1 MISAL
6 WNGISGLNT
15 FEKAI
20 NVESN
25 NATNV
30 NTVGYKED
38 VVTFEDMMYQ
48 NRYGK
53 GSNIQNVSKAMS
65 QQGGIKLTDNT
76 YDVAI
81 EGKGYFIVGD
91 TKQDGTVQNY
101 YTRAG
106 NFKMAP
112 DGFLKTQNNMD
123 ILGLSSVSTPSNTTF
138 TDNYSRTI
146 ASQSINNVNFLETIN
161 AKSTDYLV
169 SAQDDIFA
177 NTTGNDYKSRSAK
190 LSDID
195 ALIADYRSKL
205 DLYSSNSTAPAT
217 SSTSQVTTVDY
228 SNYSNELVSENDLM
242 KITINGNVVKQQFDT
257 DIPTTLKKF
266 SDKISNIQ
274 GLSSSI
280 DSSGKLTISSLI
292 PGKEVKIDEAQIN
305 NNLVVPLNI
314 VDAKLGTGIGL
325 VDSSK
330 VALQTALSRAGAQFL
345 DIDSKIDL
353 TGQENLNVN
362 KIQLSLSNLKL
373 SNTIGEVVIDD
384 GGIVYVKDGDNKFVV
399 GKIQT
404 AAFTNEQGLSPEG
417 GNLYSVSKESG
428 DAVYAGKLNKLVGSA
443 LEQSKANLANSL
455 TALLIYQKAFEA
467 NSKSITTSDELLQT
481 AIQLKK

>member
-6 WNGISGLNT
+6 WNGISGLTT

-53 GSNIQNVSKAMS
+53 GVNVQNVTKAMS
-65 QQGGIKLTDNT
+65 QQGGIKFTSDT
-76 YDVAI
+76 FDVAI
-81 EGKGYFIVGD
+81 EGKGYFIVAD
-91 TKQDGTVQNY
+91 AKKDGTVQNY

-106 NFKMAP
+106 NFKMAS
-112 DGFLKTQNNMD
+112 DGFLKTQNDMD
-123 ILGLSSVSTPSNTTF
+123 VLGLSSVSTPANTSF

-146 ASQSINNVNFLETIN
+146 ASQAVNNINFLETIN
-161 AKSTDYLV
+161 AKSTDYKL
-169 SAQDDIFA
+169 SAKDDVLA
-177 NTTGNDYKSRSAK
+177 DRSGNNYKTKSAK
-190 LSDID
+190 LSDVD
-195 ALIADYRSKL
+195 ALIADYKSKL
-205 DLYSSNSTAPAT
+205 DMYSSNSTETAT
-217 SSTSQVTTVDY
+217 TSTAQVTTIDY
-228 SNYSNELVSENDLM
+228 SNYLNELVNENDV
-242 KITINGNVVKQQFDT
+242 INVTINGNVIKQQFDT
-257 DIPTTLKKF
+257 DIQTTLKKF

-280 DSSGKLTISSLI
+280 DSSGKLTINSLI
-292 PGKEVKIDEAQIN
+292 PGKEVKIDLAEIN
-305 NNLVVPLNI
+305 KNLVVPLT
-314 VDAKLGTGIGL
+314 VTAAKLGTGKGA

-330 VALQTALSRAGAQFL
+330 VALESVLGNAGAQL
-345 DIDSKIDL
+345 LEIDSKIDL
-353 TGQENLNVN
+353 TGQENLNLN
-362 KIQLSLSNLKL
+362 KMQLSLSNLKL
-373 SNTIGEVVIDD
+373 SNSMGDVVIED
-384 GGIVYVKDGDNKFVV
+384 GIVYVKDGENKFVV

-404 AAFTNEQGLSPEG
+404 AVFANEQGLSPEG

-428 DAVYAGKLNKLVGSA
+428 SAKYAGKLNKLVGSA
-443 LEQSKANLANSL
+443 LEQSKSNLGNSL

-467 NSKSITTSDELLQT
+467 SSKSITTSDDMLKT
-481 AIQLKK
+481 AIELKR

>member
-38 VVTFEDMMYQ
+38 VVSFEDMMYQ

-65 QQGGIKLTDNT
+65 QQGGIKLTSDAF
-76 YDVAI
+76 DVAI
-81 EGKGYFIVGD
+81 EGRGYFIVAD

-106 NFKMAP
+106 NFKMAS
-112 DGFLKTQNNMD
+112 DGFLKTQNDMN
-123 ILGLSSVSTPSNTTF
+123 ILGLTSVSTPVNTPF
-138 TDNYSRTI
+138 TDNYSRII
-146 ASQSINNVNFLETIN
+146 ASQSVNNINFLETIN
-161 AKSTDYLV
+161 AKATDYTL
-169 SAQDDIFA
+169 SAKDDVLA
-177 NTTGNDYKSRSAK
+177 NTSGNNYKTRSAK
-190 LSDID
+190 LSDVD
-195 ALIADYRSKL
+195 ALIADYKSKL
-205 DLYSSNSTAPAT
+205 DLYSSNSTEAAT
-217 SSTSQVTTVDY
+217 SSTSQMTTVDY
-228 SNYSNELVSENDLM
+228 SNYLSELVNENDLIN
-242 KITINGNVVKQQFDT
+242 ITINGNVVKQQFDT
-257 DIPTTLKKF
+257 DIQTTLKKF

-280 DSSGKLTISSLI
+280 DSSGKLTINSLI
-292 PGKEVKIDEAQIN
+292 PGKEVKIDLAKIN
-305 NNLVVPLNI
+305 TNLVVPLN
-314 VDAKLGTGIGL
+314 VTEAKLGTGKGA

-330 VALQTALSRAGAQFL
+330 AALESVLGNAGAQL
-345 DIDSKIDL
+345 LEVDSKIDL
-353 TGQENLNVN
+353 TGQENLNLN
-362 KIQLSLSNLKL
+362 NMQLSLSNLKL
-373 SNTIGEVVIDD
+373 SNSIGDVVIED
-384 GGIVYVKDGDNKFVV
+384 GIVYVKDGENKFLV

-417 GNLYSVSKESG
+417 GNLYSATSESG
-428 DAVYAGKLNKLVGSA
+428 SAKYAGKLNKLVGSA
-443 LEQSKANLANSL
+443 LEQSKSNLGNSL

-467 NSKSITTSDELLQT
+467 NSKSITTSDDLLKT
-481 AIQLKK
+481 AIELKK

>member
-53 GSNIQNVSKAMS
+53 GANVQNVTKAMS
-65 QQGGIKLTDNT
+65 QQGGIKFTNDT

-91 TKQDGTVQNY
+91 NKQDGTIQNY

-123 ILGLSSVSTPSNTTF
+123 VLGLSSVSTPANTSF

-146 ASQSINNVNFLETIN
+146 ASQTVNNINFLETIN
-161 AKSTDYLV
+161 AKSTDYKL
-169 SAQDDIFA
+169 SAQSDVLAD
-177 NTTGNDYKSRSAK
+177 TTGNNYKTKSAK
-190 LSDID
+190 LSDVD
-195 ALIADYRSKL
+195 ALIADYKSKL
-205 DLYSSNSTAPAT
+205 ELYASNSTVAAT
-217 SSTSQVTTVDY
+217 ASTSQVTTVDY
-228 SNYSNELVSENDLM
+228 SNYLSELINENDVIN
-242 KITINGNVVKQQFDT
+242 ITINGNVIKQQFDT
-257 DIPTTLKKF
+257 DIQTTLKMF

-274 GLSSSI
+274 GLGSTI
-280 DSSGKLTISSLI
+280 DSSGKLTINSLI
-292 PGKEVKIDEAQIN
+292 PGKEVKIDLAEIN
-305 NNLVVPLNI
+305 KNLVVPLNI
-314 VDAKLGTGIGL
+314 TDAKLGTGKGA

-330 VALQTALSRAGAQFL
+330 VALESVLGRAGAQL
-345 DIDSKIDL
+345 LEIDSKIDL
-353 TGQENLNVN
+353 TGQESLTVD
-362 KIQLSLSNLKL
+362 KMQLSLSNLNL
-373 SNTIGEVVIDD
+373 SNSMGDVVIED
-384 GGIVYVKDGDNKFVV
+384 GVVYVKDGENKFIV

-404 AAFTNEQGLSPEG
+404 AVFTNEQGLSPEG
-417 GNLYSVSKESG
+417 GNLYSVSDESG
-428 DAVYAGKLNKLVGSA
+428 TAKYAGKLNKLVGSA
-443 LEQSKANLANSL
+443 LEQSKANLGNSL

-467 NSKSITTSDELLQT
+467 NSKSITTSDELLKT
-481 AIQLKK
+481 AIELKK